1 MYAIVSHG
9 GHQYKV
15 SPGEHLLVDRLENE
29 VGSTVELTALFVAE
43 KEGAGKTAKDTVVTA
58 TVISHHRGRKLRVF
72 KYKPKK
78 RNRKTIGHRSHL
90 TELEVKSVGAK
101 ATAARKSVA
110 AKTEETTE
118 ETEDGA

>member
-29 VGSTVELTALFVAE
+29 IGSTLELTALFVAE
-43 KEGAGKTAKDTVVTA
+43 KEGQGKAGGAVVTA
-58 TVISHHRGRKLRVF
+58 KVISHHRGRKLRVF

-78 RNRKTIGHRSHL
+78 RNRRTIGHRSHL
-90 TELEVKSVGAK
+90 TELEIQTVGAK
-101 ATAARKSVA
+101 PAPASKA
-110 AKTEETTE
+110 AKKEES
-118 ETEDGA
+118 EDGA